1 MWNVWR
7 NMRDVFSAFVG
18 NPERKKPLPRPR
30 YRCWM
35 LKLMFKKYDERAWK
49 ELIWS
54 RLVAG
59 GGLL

>member
-1 MWNVWR
+1 
-7 NMRDVFSAFVG
+7 MRDVFSAFVG